1 MTRLKT
7 TVICAKTAPGW
18 QMLNAHSVDGAVFCQ
33 HRNNTISGLPHHMY
47 RYGTY
52 WFAFKRNSEISIL
65 GNVLLQGICMPFDIR
80 TLRVGT
86 VLTDVSNLVYKFML
100 MSICLRK
107 VV

>member
-33 HRNNTISGLPHHMY
+33 HRNNTINGLPHHMY
-47 RYGTY
+47 LY
-52 WFAFKRNSEISIL
+52 AFKRNSEISIL

-80 TLRVGT
+80 TLRV
-86 VLTDVSNLVYKFML
+86 VSALTDVSNLVYKFML